1 MLPVPP
7 HPGAFGD
14 VRPRHIHE
22 GVDVYAEPGT
32 AVHAVEDGMIVGVTP
47 LSGADTRGGYW
58 HDMEAVLVQGKSGLA
73 VYCEITP
80 LKTLEPATQVKQGA
94 LLGHIYEKG
103 YKNQNPN
110 RKTEDSEHSFFLHLE
125 LHHPA
130 TRKPV
135 KWLPGQPKPDTLF
148 DPTPFL
154 LPIARQL

>member
-22 GVDVYAEPGT
+22 GVDIYAPPETP
-32 AVHAVEDGMIVGVTP
+32 VLAVEDGTIVGVTP
-47 LSGADTRGGYW
+47 LVGAETRNAFW

-80 LKTLEPATQVKQGA
+80 LKTLEPAMQVKQGA
-94 LLGHIYEKG
+94 LLGHIYKKG
-103 YKNQNPN
+103 YKNQNPH
-110 RKTEDSEHSFFLHLE
+110 RKAEDSEHSFFLHLE
-125 LHHPA
+125 LHHPNIRMP
-130 TRKPV
+130 T
-135 KWLPGQPKPDTLF
+135 KWLPDKPKPDTLF

-154 LPIARQL
+154 LPVARKL